1 MPERV
6 GRDGLPDPGLA
17 RHAADDPPGAVPV
30 QPPPV
35 PGQEHRSFGSLSDRQ
50 VDGPGSP
57 RCQRDGHHLA
67 ALASDRESPVAA
79 LEAQVL
85 DVGARGLGDPQ
96 PVQGEQRDQRVHGRQ
111 PEPGRHQQRAELIA
125 IQGHGM

>member
-1 MPERV
+1 
-6 GRDGLPDPGLA
+6 
-17 RHAADDPPGAVPV
+17 
-30 QPPPV
+30 
-35 PGQEHRSFGSLSDRQ
+35 
-50 VDGPGSP
+50 
-57 RCQRDGHHLA
+57 
-67 ALASDRESPVAA
+67 VAT
-79 LEAQVL
+79 LEAQLL